1 MHNQE
6 KYEELTKEELL
17 NIINSIQDDKK
28 LGLVWE
34 DEDEEIEIEYKK
46 HIPILRNIEN
56 LNVLTDD
63 KEVNHSLIE
72 SDNLFA
78 LQSLQTIYR
87 NKIDLIYIDPPYNTG
102 ASDWMYNNDYIDKNN
117 DFRHSKWL
125 SMMSR
130 G

>member
-1 MHNQE
+1 MNNQE
-6 KYEELTKEELL
+6 KYEKLTKEELL

-63 KEVNHSLIE
+63 
-72 SDNLFA
+72 
-78 LQSLQTIYR
+78 R
-87 NKIDLIYIDPPYNTG
+87 
-102 ASDWMYNNDYIDKNN
+102 
-117 DFRHSKWL
+117 SK
-125 SMMSR
+125 S
-130 G
+130 